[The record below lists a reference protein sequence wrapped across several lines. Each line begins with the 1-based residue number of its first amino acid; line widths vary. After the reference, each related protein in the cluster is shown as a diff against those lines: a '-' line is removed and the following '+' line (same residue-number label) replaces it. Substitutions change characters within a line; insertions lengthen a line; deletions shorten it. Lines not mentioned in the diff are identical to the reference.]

1 MTYDESLNYIHG
13 RPKFSARRT
22 DLSKVYRLLER
33 LGSPH
38 KQGKFV
44 HVTGTNGKGSTC
56 AFVESVLRTA
66 GYKTGLFT
74 SPYLV
79 RFEERFQVNRKPIT
93 PELLAEITTRVRD
106 EEERLEAE
114 GNDPATEFE
123 IVTVV
128 GFCYFAQC
136 QCDYVVLEVGIGGR
150 LDCTNV
156 IDPPAC
162 ACIAPISFDHMKTLG
177 NTLAEIAADKA
188 GIIKSG
194 SQVVV
199 SAGQPDEAMQVLRQA
214 CESTGARL
222 IEASKLPHKILRS
235 SKEGT
240 CCIIDGEEINIP
252 LLGRHQVDN
261 AVAAYAI
268 CKALNL
274 PVQQIKAGIETTV
287 WAARL
292 QYFRTEPPMLLDAG
306 HNPAGVA
313 SLCNTL
319 GELFPNVPLRVV
331 MGMMGDKATEVCIP
345 AVAKRAKHL
354 YACAVDWPRA
364 MPAEELAK
372 VASAYCQTTVC
383 TSVED
388 ALLQARNEATPGEMV
403 LICGSVYL
411 VGDVL
416 GILERA

>member
-1 MTYDESLNYIHG
+1 MTYEESLNYIHG

-22 DLSKVYRLLER
+22 DLSKVHRLLER

-38 KQGKFV
+38 KKGKYV

-56 AFVESVLRTA
+56 AFVSTVLQKA

-79 RFEERFQVNRKPIT
+79 RFEERFQVNHQPISA
-93 PELLAEITTRVRD
+93 EMLAEITTRVRNA
-106 EEERLEAE
+106 EERLEAE
-114 GNDPATEFE
+114 GYDPATEFE
-123 IVTVV
+123 IVTAV
-128 GFCYFAQC
+128 GFCYFAYC
-136 QCDYVVLEVGIGGR
+136 KCDYVVLEVGIGGR

-188 GIIKSG
+188 GIIKAG
-194 SQVVV
+194 SQVVI
-199 SAGQPDEAMQVLRQA
+199 SAGQPAEALAVLRKA
-214 CESTGARL
+214 CEATGAKL
-222 IEASKLPHKILRS
+222 IEADQLSLELLEATR
-235 SKEGT
+235 EGT
-240 CCIIDGEEINIP
+240 RCIIDSVEINIP

-261 AVAAYAI
+261 AAAAYAI
-268 CKALNL
+268 CKALEL
-274 PVQQIKAGIETTV
+274 PTEQIKAGIEATV
-287 WAARL
+287 WPARL
-292 QYFRTEPPMLLDAG
+292 QYFKTEPPMLLDAG
-306 HNPAGVA
+306 HNPAGVE

-319 GELFPNVPLRVV
+319 DQLFPGVPLRVV
-331 MGMMGDKATEVCIP
+331 MGMMGDKATGVCIP
-345 AVAKRAKHL
+345 AVAKRARHL

-364 MPAEELAK
+364 MPAAELAQ
-372 VASAYCQTTVC
+372 VASDYCETTVC
-383 TSVED
+383 VSVAA
-388 ALLQARNEATPGEMV
+388 ALQQARAEAEPGELV

-416 GILERA
+416 GILERS